1 MNKKIIDD
9 LLQYGERVTLEC
21 KKAETALPKSVWET
35 YSALDLL
42 IADNKGRWT
51 KYKLNSEYNQSGLS
65 NGLSES
71 ESTTISVLT
80 LIQENP
86 YITRKE
92 LSSILGISI
101 TAIQKHI
108 NKLKFN
114 NQIKREGPVTRGGHG
129 IIISE

>member
-1 MNKKIIDD
+1 M
-9 LLQYGERVTLEC
+9 
-21 KKAETALPKSVWET
+21 
-35 YSALDLL
+35 
-42 IADNKGRWT
+42 RWT
-51 KYKLNSEYNQSGLS
+51 TYKLNSEYNQSGLSNRLS

-80 LIQENP
+80 LIQVNP

-92 LSSILGISI
+92 LSSKLGISI
-101 TAIQKHI
+101 MAIQKHI

-114 NQIKREGPVTRGGHG
+114 NQIKREGPVTRGGHW